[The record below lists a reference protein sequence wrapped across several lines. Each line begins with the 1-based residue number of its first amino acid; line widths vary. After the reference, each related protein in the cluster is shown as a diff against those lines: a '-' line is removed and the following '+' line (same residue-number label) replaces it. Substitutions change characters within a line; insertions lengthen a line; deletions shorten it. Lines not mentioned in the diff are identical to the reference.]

1 VRRYLLS
8 RSRLTG
14 SQFDITGDQLVPTCN
29 MTNYV
34 HIDRCSLSNDRSMLS
49 IKRIARRL
57 SAYKRKSLTKGNAI
71 SNNQK
76 LSRYAC
82 FFG

>member
-1 VRRYLLS
+1 MRRYLLS

-34 HIDRCSLSNDRSMLS
+34 RIDRCSLSAERSVDVVDE
-49 IKRIARRL
+49 INCATIIRL
-57 SAYKRKSLTKGNAI
+57 
-71 SNNQK
+71 
-76 LSRYAC
+76 
-82 FFG
+82 

>member
-1 VRRYLLS
+1 MRRYLLS

-34 HIDRCSLSNDRSMLS
+34 LTDRCSLSAERSVDMLS
-49 IKRIARRL
+49 KEIAQRL
-57 SAYKRKSLTKGNAI
+57 SAYKRKSRINEG
-71 SNNQK
+71 
-76 LSRYAC
+76 
-82 FFG
+82 